1 MAKIIIALFI
11 LLLPSY
17 TFALTTALPLTS
29 QETINATSVPLVVTC
44 NDSIVVKKIWQRTAN
59 QTAGTV
65 LRFDLGS
72 YSAYATT
79 TNNAEMILYDF
90 GDGAVCLNGTTTAD
104 MVVVS
109 GDSNYTHYRWSD
121 ANSSSYQGDTIRDGI
136 ITFDR
141 GTSFFLQAFIVEYE
155 YLHIEVVNSGGGGG
169 GSNIYVGDTISGMV
183 SEWECTT
190 SGDTTNCEAIA
201 TSSIGMYNG
210 PNFQE
215 WLFVGGVIIFLL
227 SFMFWGRISWTNKA

>member
-1 MAKIIIALFI
+1 MAKIIIALFLFI
-11 LLLPSY
+11 PSLVFGAFGDKDIIYQQAVPSHFSTTGTTYMPLEYHCVDGEEMTSLSFFTRSSTGSRTLSMIVASSTVATTTISTTPALAVFSGFSIPCSGGLIGIDFTISAGNFYVYGFQGDSAGDYKLLNTSGTIY
-17 TFALTTALPLTS
+17 NFVHRATFVLPLTS
-29 QETINATSVPLVVTC
+29 
-44 NDSIVVKKIWQRTAN
+44 
-59 QTAGTV
+59 
-65 LRFDLGS
+65 GS
-72 YSAYATT
+72 
-79 TNNAEMILYDF
+79 
-90 GDGAVCLNGTTTAD
+90 G
-104 MVVVS
+104 
-109 GDSNYTHYRWSD
+109 
-121 ANSSSYQGDTIRDGI
+121 
-136 ITFDR
+136 
-141 GTSFFLQAFIVEYE
+141 
-155 YLHIEVVNSGGGGG
+155 GGGGG